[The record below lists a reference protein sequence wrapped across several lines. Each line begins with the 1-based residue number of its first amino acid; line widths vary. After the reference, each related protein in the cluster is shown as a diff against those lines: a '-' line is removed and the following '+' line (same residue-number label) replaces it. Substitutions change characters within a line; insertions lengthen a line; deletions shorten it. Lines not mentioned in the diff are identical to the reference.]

1 MSELILV
8 LGGARSGKSAFAE
21 AWATRFERVAYVAT
35 GVCTDEE
42 MADRIRRHQCRRPE
56 HWQTVEEPREVSAA
70 VRRAAS
76 HVDCIILDCLTVWVA
91 NLMLSHEAAALGDDA
106 ILDRV
111 RDLCQTVRDVP
122 AQMLAVSNE
131 VGCGIVPDN
140 ALSRRFRDLVGWAN
154 QSVAR
159 EADEVHLVTA
169 GIAQR
174 LK

>member
-8 LGGARSGKSAFAE
+8 LGGARSGKSSFAE
-21 AWATRFERVAYVAT
+21 AWANRFDRVAYVAT
-35 GVCTDEE
+35 GVRTDEE
-42 MADRIRRHQCRRPE
+42 MAERIRHHRIRRPE
-56 HWQTVEEPREVSAA
+56 HWQTVEEPRDVAVA
-70 VRRAAS
+70 VRRVGPN
-76 HVDCIILDCLTVWVA
+76 VDCLILDCLTVWVT
-91 NLMLSHEAAALGDDA
+91 NLMLSHETPALGDDA
-106 ILDRV
+106 VLGRV
-111 RDLCQTVRDVP
+111 CDLCQTVRDVS
-122 AQMLAVSNE
+122 ARMLVVSNE
-131 VGCGIVPDN
+131 VGCGVVPDN